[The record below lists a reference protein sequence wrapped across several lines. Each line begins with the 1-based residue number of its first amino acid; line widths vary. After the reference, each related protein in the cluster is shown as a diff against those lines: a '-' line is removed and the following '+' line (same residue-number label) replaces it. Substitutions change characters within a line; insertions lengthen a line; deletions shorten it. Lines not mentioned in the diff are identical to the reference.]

1 MFIYWYVQSCLN
13 PHPRQPQNLAKIL
26 PSRNEGCPNVVLEA
40 LACGTP
46 VVASRV
52 GAVPD
57 LLDDDCG
64 IMVRIGDAAG
74 LAEALET
81 ALNKEWDRAALR
93 RRVADMSWD
102 QNAQKLYDIL
112 RSVVGRLDGES
123 AGR

>member
-1 MFIYWYVQSCLN
+1 M
-13 PHPRQPQNLAKIL
+13 
-26 PSRNEGCPNVVLEA
+26 VLEA